1 LNNSNNNTKKENVIS
16 DNNKATTK
24 TEYNKIIE
32 QKDYKISTSKNKQN
46 ENPKSAGGNCIVF

>member
-1 LNNSNNNTKKENVIS
+1 VIS